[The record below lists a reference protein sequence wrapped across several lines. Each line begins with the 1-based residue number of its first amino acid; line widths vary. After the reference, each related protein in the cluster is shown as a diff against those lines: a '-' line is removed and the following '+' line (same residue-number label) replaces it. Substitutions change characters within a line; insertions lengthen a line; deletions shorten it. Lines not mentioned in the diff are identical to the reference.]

1 MRSLRS
7 YLTDRVGVLR
17 INEQQPIKM
26 KNKQHVYVLLLL
38 VGILCNLGCAYKK
51 QNPEPPSVAYDSILS
66 PKLLNSERIKMK
78 YGSYAIKILSDDSK
92 TRISDLYS
100 SHDDKKITRTFAL
113 VNYSEVIDSTF
124 LEEHREIVKGGSIG
138 RVFKN
143 NGWEIGKESVFFGEL
158 SPSKDLSKVYTLMG
172 NIAYSELAIYMY
184 GFHIEKNKKR
194 FQYATIVEIYHPDY
208 LTIHDLK
215 SMNKDAN
222 KYLEKSPFID
232 QTIKEIAQITRKLKP

>member
-1 MRSLRS
+1 
-7 YLTDRVGVLR
+7 
-17 INEQQPIKM
+17 M
-26 KNKQHVYVLLLL
+26 KNKQYVYILILLAS
-38 VGILCNLGCAYKK
+38 IFFNLTGCALKK
-51 QNPEPPSVAYDSILS
+51 QNPESPSVAYDSILS

-78 YGSYAIKILSDDSK
+78 YGSYAIKIFSDDSK
-92 TRISDLYS
+92 TRISNLYS
-100 SHDDKKITRTFAL
+100 SQDDKKITRTFAL

-184 GFHIEKNKKR
+184 GFYIEKNKKR